1 MTKPFEQWQVL
12 PHGKLTEIEP
22 TILTVTG
29 RIRMPLTD
37 FERRMTVVR
46 LRDSRLVIFSAIS
59 LDENEMLAIEGFGRP
74 AFLIVPNDHHRLDAR
89 TWKERYPTMDVIAP
103 EGSRAGVEAVVAVD
117 STQAHFD
124 DPDVDFITVPGTRG
138 HEAALLVRTPRGTTL
153 VLNDLVG
160 NLRASSGFG
169 GWLLRVAGFAGD
181 SPQIPSVVELSLI
194 PDKAALRGQLMAW
207 ADLRDLIRIIVSH
220 GSPIEIEEDPREVL
234 RELAQSLD

>member
-29 RIRMPLTD
+29 QIRMPLTD

-46 LRDSRLVIFSAIS
+46 LHDSRLIIFSAVS
-59 LDENEMLAIEGFGRP
+59 LDENEMFAMEGIGRP

-89 TWKERYPTMDVIAP
+89 TWKERYPAMEVIVP
-103 EGSRAGVEAVVAVD
+103 EGSRAGVETVVPVD
-117 STQAHFD
+117 STHADFN

-138 HEAALLVRTPRGTTL
+138 HEAALLVRTPQGTTL

-160 NLRASSGFG
+160 NMRASAGFG

-181 SPQIPSVVELSLI
+181 SPQIPGVVQLSLI
-194 PDKAALRGQLMAW
+194 SDKAALRAQLLSW
-207 ADLRDLIRIIVSH
+207 ADLPELIRIIVSH
-220 GSPIEIEEDPREVL
+220 GSLIDDDPREVL

>member
-29 RIRMPLTD
+29 QIRMPLTD

-46 LRDSRLVIFSAIS
+46 LHDSRLIIFSAVS
-59 LDENEMLAIEGFGRP
+59 LDENEMLAMEGFGRP
-74 AFLIVPNDHHRLDAR
+74 AFLILPNDHHRLDAR
-89 TWKERYPTMDVIAP
+89 TWKERYPVMEVIAP
-103 EGSRAGVEAVVAVD
+103 EGSRAGVEAVVPVD
-117 STQAHFD
+117 GTHANFD

-138 HEAALLVRTPRGTTL
+138 HEAALLVRTPQGTTL

-169 GWLLRVAGFAGD
+169 GWLLRVAGFAGE
-181 SPQIPSVVELSLI
+181 SPQIPSVVQLSLI
-194 PDKAALRGQLMAW
+194 SDKAALRAQLLSW
-207 ADLRDLIRIIVSH
+207 ADLPELIRIIVSH
-220 GSPIEIEEDPREVL
+220 GSPIDDDPREVL
-234 RELAQSLD
+234 RELAQSLS

>member
-29 RIRMPLTD
+29 QIRMPLTD

-46 LRDSRLVIFSAIS
+46 LHDSRLIIFSAVS
-59 LDENEMLAIEGFGRP
+59 LDENEMLAMEGFGRP
-74 AFLIVPNDHHRLDAR
+74 AFLILPNDHHRLDAR
-89 TWKERYPTMDVIAP
+89 TWKERYPVMEVIAP
-103 EGSRAGVEAVVAVD
+103 EGSRAGVEAVVPVD
-117 STQAHFD
+117 GTHANFD

-138 HEAALLVRTPRGTTL
+138 HEAALLVRTPQGTTL

-169 GWLLRVAGFAGD
+169 GWLLRVAGFAGE
-181 SPQIPSVVELSLI
+181 SPQIPSVVQLSLI
-194 PDKAALRGQLMAW
+194 SDKAALRAQLLSW
-207 ADLRDLIRIIVSH
+207 ADLPELIRIIVSH
-220 GSPIEIEEDPREVL
+220 GSPIDDDPREVL

>member
-29 RIRMPLTD
+29 QIRMPLTD

-46 LRDSRLVIFSAIS
+46 LRDSRLIIFSAVS
-59 LDENEMLAIEGFGRP
+59 LDENEMLAMEGLGRP

-89 TWKERYPTMDVIAP
+89 TWKERYPAVVVIAP
-103 EGSRAGVEAVVAVD
+103 EGSRAGVEAVVPVD
-117 STQAHFD
+117 GTHAHFD

-138 HEAALLVRTPRGTTL
+138 HEAALLVRTPQGTTL

-181 SPQIPSVVELSLI
+181 SPQIPSVVQLSLI
-194 PDKAALRGQLMAW
+194 SDKAALRAQLLSW
-207 ADLRDLIRIIVSH
+207 ADLPELIRIIVSH
-220 GSPIEIEEDPREVL
+220 GSLIDDDPREVL

>member
-22 TILTVTG
+22 NILTVTG
-29 RIRMPLTD
+29 QLRMPLTD

-46 LRDSRLVIFSAIS
+46 LRDSRLIIFSAVS
-59 LDENEMLAIEGFGRP
+59 LDENEMLAMEGLGRP

-89 TWKERYPTMDVIAP
+89 TWKERYPAMEVIAP
-103 EGSRAGVEAVVAVD
+103 EGSRAGVEAVVPVD
-117 STQAHFD
+117 GTHAQFD

-138 HEAALLVRTPRGTTL
+138 HEAALLVRTPQGTTL

-160 NLRASSGFG
+160 NMRASSGFG

-181 SPQIPSVVELSLI
+181 SPQIPSVVQLSLI
-194 PDKAALRGQLMAW
+194 SDKAALRAQLLSW
-207 ADLRDLIRIIVSH
+207 ADLPELIRIVVSH
-220 GSPIEIEEDPREVL
+220 GSLIDDDPREVL